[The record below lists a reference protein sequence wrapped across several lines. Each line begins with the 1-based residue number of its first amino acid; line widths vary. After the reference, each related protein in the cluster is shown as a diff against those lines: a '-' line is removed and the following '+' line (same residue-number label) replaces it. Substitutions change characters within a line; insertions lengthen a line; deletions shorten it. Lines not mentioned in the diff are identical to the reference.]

1 MKYLY
6 VIIAFHYSNLS
17 YTVHRMDSLQN
28 SIIIEFYGYI
38 LTIMVGTKN
47 IDDSNVSRK
56 STNDNWR
63 QIQKNANNYYAC
75 LIIRSEIKTNN
86 AQELFD
92 QIIDCALSISA
103 IMDYNDEEQLFF
115 ATKKYMMNKLKQQ
128 GTSFETEKN
137 KRNSNFD
144 VLNTYSITDF

>member
-1 MKYLY
+1 
-6 VIIAFHYSNLS
+6 
-17 YTVHRMDSLQN
+17 
-28 SIIIEFYGYI
+28 
-38 LTIMVGTKN
+38 MVGTKN